1 MEQSVELHLFFLR
14 IMKEHAL
21 FMEAAFQGK
30 DSSFIKT
37 ADNYKADF
45 ENLILEVIKI
55 GDRAVGR
62 EILESEEIVTPYTLK
77 AEEKTQNLTG
87 IAINKNITLSEGKL
101 SGGRV
106 CQEKVFRGRIQKLNR
121 RVIELLNGF
130 IGFKEKVLEDVE
142 NCEISSIILPLLADH
157 VLREANH
164 YLRLLEE

>member
-87 IAINKNITLSEGKL
+87 IAINKNITLSEG
-101 SGGRV
+101 
-106 CQEKVFRGRIQKLNR
+106 
-121 RVIELLNGF
+121 
-130 IGFKEKVLEDVE
+130 
-142 NCEISSIILPLLADH
+142 
-157 VLREANH
+157 
-164 YLRLLEE
+164 